1 MSTIL
6 IDATTAQHARGGIGV
21 VTNGLL
27 SALAGQ
33 QFGHQITVAAGP
45 STPVPAPL
53 HAWRPPLVARSQGRI
68 LFQRIALPALLGPS
82 DRQPDRVLYLDS
94 YVPLW
99 RWPGSTA
106 ATAAFVHDVLP
117 LTHPSYFG
125 SRKDIWK
132 RLGFRAIAR
141 QAPEVVTSCEFTAAE
156 IQRELGLPS
165 RVVRFGCGQISDAQA
180 ERFLAEA
187 PPRRRRYVL
196 YVGAIEARK
205 DLRTL
210 VHAVLRT
217 DHPGGEDLTLVIVGN
232 WRTEEGRAFRRW
244 AQAVAPGRVRFL
256 GRRDSPE
263 TLTLLRSAGA
273 LVYPSVAEGFGLPV
287 LEGLAAG
294 TPVVAANIP
303 VIRSWAGDTAHYFQ
317 PGDAVSLGEA
327 IEEALSPAAE
337 WKAVRGLALSETY
350 RWSGFARGLLA
361 A

>member
-27 SALAGQ
+27 SALADQ

-45 STPVPAPL
+45 HTLVPLPL
-53 HAWRPPLVARSQGRI
+53 LAWRPPLVARSQARI
-68 LFQRIALPALLGPS
+68 LFQRLALPALLGAPAH
-82 DRQPDRVLYLDS
+82 QPDRVLYLDS

-106 ATAAFVHDVLP
+106 KSAAFVHDVLP

-132 RLGFRAIAR
+132 RLGFRSITN
-141 QAPEVVTSCEFTAAE
+141 QSPEVVTSCEFTAEE
-156 IQRELGLPS
+156 IRRELGLPS
-165 RVVRFGCGQISDAQA
+165 RVVRFGCGQISDREAD
-180 ERFLAEA
+180 RFLVET
-187 PPRRRRYVL
+187 PPRRRPYVL
-196 YVGAIEARK
+196 YVGAIEERK

-210 VHAVLRT
+210 VHAVLGINR
-217 DHPGGEDLTLVIVGN
+217 PGGAELRLAIVGN

-244 AQAVAPGRVRFL
+244 AHAVAGRRVRFL

-263 TLTLLRSAGA
+263 TLELLRSAA
-273 LVYPSVAEGFGLPV
+273 VLVYPSVAEGFGLPV

-294 TPVVAANIP
+294 TPVVASNIP
-303 VIRSWAGDTAHYFQ
+303 VIRSWAGDTVHYFQ
-317 PGDAVSLGEA
+317 PGDATSLGEA
-327 IEEALSPAAE
+327 IEEALSPGAE
-337 WKAVRGLALSETY
+337 WKAVRGPALSETY
-350 RWSGFARGLLA
+350 RWSGFAEGLLA